1 MDVSTKKPAVSLV
14 VTIVAVLIAAVST
27 FIAFKAVRQAEH
39 LQQEQWK
46 RDELALRRDVL
57 RRLFAYRYRLTE
69 SLAGKDGEPFIAL
82 NEAFVVYADF
92 PKVTKALTRM
102 HDQLESDGHLIR
114 NIVALVRAMA
124 DAANI
129 SVQDLDDGFIERPF
143 TPPAPARNN
152 D

>member
-1 MDVSTKKPAVSLV
+1 MDTTTKLAVGSLAV
-14 VTIVAVLIAAVST
+14 AIVAALFAGFST
-27 FIAFKAVRQAEH
+27 LNACRAIRQAEH

-46 RDELALRRDVL
+46 RDELELRRDVF

-92 PKVTKALTRM
+92 PKVTNALTKL
-102 HDQLESDGHLIR
+102 HDELESEGQLTL
-114 NIVALVRAMA
+114 NIIALVRAMA

-143 TPPAPARNN
+143 TPPGPAKIN